1 MNFNNVFRWHLPFLF
16 LLLLTFRA
24 AAADTLLILGDSLS
38 AGYRMAATAAWPAL
52 LNNKWQQQP
61 VVVNAS
67 ISGDTSQQGLARL
80 PALLKEHKPRWVLVE
95 LGGNDGLRGF
105 PPQQTEQTLR
115 QIIQT
120 IKSADAKPLLMQI
133 RLPANYGRRYTEAFG
148 AIYPKLS
155 SELDV
160 PLLPFFME
168 EVYLKPQWMQDD
180 GIHPNRDAQPFI
192 ADWMATR
199 LAPLVN
205 HAS

>member
-120 IKSADAKPLLMQI
+120 VKAADAKPLLMQI

-148 AIYPKLS
+148 AIYPKLA

>member
-1 MNFNNVFRWHLPFLF
+1 MPFLF

-120 IKSADAKPLLMQI
+120 VKSADAKPLLMQI

-205 HAS
+205 HVS